1 VPVELARILAEVW
14 ATRNASNVPGI
25 VVEPGEAAFVIPHVW
40 TPACDF
46 VGMDD
51 IVINFSS
58 MSLVIVWVVGV
69 RARKPLRAWDVLI
82 ERNVAIPVPNVVT

>member
-14 ATRNASNVPGI
+14 PPGTPVMPGI
-25 VVEPGEAAFVIPHVW
+25 VVEPGEVAFVIPHVW